1 MHTDLRFG
9 LEHGNVAARQRE
21 GPPDGETRNTS
32 PYDNAV
38 ETFSHIDL
46 AHTVRRD
53 ANTSRAPKFCAKSI
67 RFRDCDSPIG
77 FHDPRCFFAITARA
91 QDVCSDRIIGDSK
104 FVAICPQSPTCK

>member
-1 MHTDLRFG
+1 MHADLGLG
-9 LEHGNVAARQRE
+9 LEHNDFPASLRE

-46 AHTVRRD
+46 AHTARRD

-67 RFRDCDSPIG
+67 RFRGCDSPIG

-91 QDVCSDRIIGDSK
+91 QDVCSDRIIGDNN
-104 FVAICPQSPTCK
+104 FVAIRPQSPLCK